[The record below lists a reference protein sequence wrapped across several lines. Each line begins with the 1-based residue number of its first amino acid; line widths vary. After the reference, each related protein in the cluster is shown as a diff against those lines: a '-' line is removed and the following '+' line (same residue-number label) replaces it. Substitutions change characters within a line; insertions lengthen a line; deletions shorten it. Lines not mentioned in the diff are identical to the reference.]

1 MRPRFHMKYN
11 NMLNTRYG
19 SDPGS
24 ESKYKI
30 IVYRIRLPEWVRSIN
45 HVNRA
50 KRFPFVEEKVN
61 IIIGAIKPFFKK
73 NCTS

>member
-1 MRPRFHMKYN
+1 MKYN
-11 NMLNTRYG
+11 NLLNTSYG

-24 ESKYKI
+24 EKKI
-30 IVYRIRLPEWVRSIN
+30 KVYRIRLPEWVRSIN